1 MQIKVSIWA
10 VCAIMLAL
18 IIWTL
23 WPYLSDNSSPEKG
36 DTVPKGSYCY
46 GIDISHYQENIQWD
60 SLMVLCDGAGRT
72 VRSKIMAKDIKPV
85 SFVFIKATEGNS
97 LDIDWID
104 QIELAVPYIDNIF
117 ENPKRFI
124 VSEEE
129 ILNIEKS
136 KKVGVATV
144 KHLSKH
150 TNFISEVDSETG
162 DIKPEKLLNELKE
175 ETFNTYENRFIY
187 TLVDLLESFIHHME
201 TKIAEMNYS
210 KMNTFD
216 SNSNTEVSGEEIKCS
231 IKLTAAKKID
241 SLDKDDDFN
250 FRIAVIK
257 SNIRAWQQTAVY
269 TSLKKEKAPKVKNPL
284 NRTNVLLKNPN
295 FKIAASLWD
304 FIHSFRQ
311 KEIDNGTEPDVS
323 NSLAPNLQSIVD
335 NSVLMYYLITKIS
348 STTNKYQLETYNR
361 MTREAA
367 MNMMKETTELLM
379 DMDGSLTQQDL
390 VDTVSNAYNEV
401 KYKKTLDTSLVED
414 KIKNSIRKYIEKV
427 DGSYFELESG
437 VNNEK
442 KINIKD
448 DN

>member
-1 MQIKVSIWA
+1 MASNYKVVMGDSTSEI
-10 VCAIMLAL
+10 
-18 IIWTL
+18 
-23 WPYLSDNSSPEKG
+23 SEKFYSNL
-36 DTVPKGSYCY
+36 KK
-46 GIDISHYQENIQWD
+46 N
-60 SLMVLCDGAGRT
+60 
-72 VRSKIMAKDIKPV
+72 VRIE
-85 SFVFIKATEGNS
+85 KATEGNS

-187 TLVDLLESFIHHME
+187 TLVDLLDSFIHHME

-311 KEIDNGTEPDVS
+311 KEVDNGTEPDVS